1 MIERV
6 LVSTSSIGEAAL
18 ALLESAGLDVSL
30 NPHGRKLTPE
40 ESRALLGEVTG
51 LVAGTERLDAEV
63 LAAAPK
69 LRVISRVGTG
79 MDAIDFEAT
88 AARGIEV
95 YNTPD
100 AHVDAV
106 AELTLG
112 GLLALLRGI
121 AASDASIRAGGWQR
135 PMGGLLRGRC
145 VGLVGFGRVARR
157 LAALLAPF
165 EMTLLATDPAAD
177 PTEARAAGIELLAF
191 DALLARADILSLH
204 VPGQGGRPLLD
215 AAALQRL
222 PRGAVLLNTARGD
235 LVDEAALL
243 AHLDADPDF
252 SAYLDVFP
260 EEPYRGPLA
269 SHPRVLLSGHIGSYA
284 REARVLMERQA
295 VEHLLHGLARTA
307 PGAGA

>member
-1 MIERV
+1 MSERV
-6 LVSTSSIGEAAL
+6 LVSTSSIGDAAL
-18 ALLESAGLDVSL
+18 ALLEAAGLDVSL
-30 NPHGRKLTPE
+30 NPHGRKLTPA

-121 AASDASIRAGGWQR
+121 AASDASIRTGGWHR

-145 VGLVGFGRVARR
+145 IGLVGFGRVARR
-157 LAALLAPF
+157 LATLLAPF
-165 EMTLLATDPAAD
+165 EVTLLATDPAAD
-177 PTEARAAGIELLAF
+177 PTEALAAGIELMAF
-191 DALLARADILSLH
+191 DALLARAEILSLH
-204 VPGQGGRPLLD
+204 APGQGGRPLLD
-215 AAALQRL
+215 AAALRRL
-222 PRGAVLLNTARGD
+222 PPGAVLLNTARGD

-243 AHLDADPDF
+243 AHLDADPEF

-269 SHPRVLLSGHIGSYA
+269 SHPRVLRSGHIGSYA
-284 REARVLMERQA
+284 REARTLMERQA
-295 VEHLLHGLARTA
+295 VEHLLYGLARTA

>member
-18 ALLESAGLDVSL
+18 ALLESAGLDVRL

-121 AASDASIRAGGWQR
+121 AASDASIRTGGWQR

-145 VGLVGFGRVARR
+145 VGLAGFGRVARR
-157 LAALLAPF
+157 LATLLAPF
-165 EMTLLATDPAAD
+165 EVTLLASDPAVD
-177 PTEARAAGIELLAF
+177 PAEARAAGVELLAF
-191 DALLARADILSLH
+191 DALLARAEILSLH

-215 AAALQRL
+215 ATALQRL

-243 AHLDADPDF
+243 THLDADPEF

-260 EEPYRGPLA
+260 EEPYRGALA